1 MVTLETAEKALKAV
15 YLGVVANLI
24 DTEKVCEYGR
34 V

>member
-1 MVTLETAEKALKAV
+1 MVTMASADSALKNY
-15 YLGVVANLI
+15 YLGAVSQHI

>member
-1 MVTLETAEKALKAV
+1 MVTLSNADAALKEYYLDAV
-15 YLGVVANLI
+15 TQH

>member
-1 MVTLETAEKALKAV
+1 MVTMTSADNALKSY
-15 YLGVVANLI
+15 YLGVVSEHI

>member
-1 MVTLETAEKALKAV
+1 MITLSEAENALKNI
-15 YLGVVANLI
+15 YLGTMSNHI

>member
-1 MVTLETAEKALKAV
+1 MVTLTSADSALKSV
-15 YLGVVANLI
+15 YLGVISDHI

>member
-1 MVTLETAEKALKAV
+1 MVTLSNADAALKEYYLDAV
-15 YLGVVANLI
+15 TQLI